1 MNVLCSRCK
10 KEFNQTYIKTYTV
23 KSNEVCGKC
32 LTDDELDD
40 LVKELDEFWKKK
52 P

>member
-10 KEFNQTYIKTYTV
+10 KEFDKTYTV
-23 KSNEVCGKC
+23 KSNEVCIKC
-32 LTDDELDD
+32 LTDDEMND
-40 LVKELDEFWKKK
+40 LVKKLDEFWKKK